1 MRIVT
6 THKGTDFDGLASLI
20 AATMIYP
27 DAVPVLPK
35 SINANVRAFV
45 AIHKDLF
52 TILHPREIDF
62 DEVTQLIVVDTNS
75 WNRLEGMD
83 ALKGRDDVT
92 IHIWD
97 HHEGGDIEADR
108 VINDGLGSTVTHLV
122 LELEARRLI
131 LTPMLATLFLMGI
144 YEDTGYLSYPST
156 RAEDA
161 RAVAWLLDRKA
172 DLSILGGFLRQAY
185 GEKQKSVLFEMMK
198 HPVRRKVNGY
208 TLSFASVPIVGHVAN
223 LSVVVKMFL
232 DLENSDGAFGV
243 FFDESRGRCMI
254 IGRGKAETL
263 DMGKL
268 MRNLGGGGH
277 PGAASAQL
285 KSDAHGPQ
293 EVFDTICT
301 LVENDQVASAQL
313 SDIMSFPVVSVETT
327 VSMETLGVLLKEK
340 GCTGVPVTDQGRVVG
355 VISQRDFKKLR
366 KETQLQ
372 SPVKAYMTPSVVEID
387 ADKSP
392 MEAARLM
399 IKHDIG
405 RVPVVVDG
413 EMIGIVTRTDVMRY
427 YYDLIPD

>member
-1 MRIVT
+1 MQIVT

-35 SINANVRAFV
+35 SVNANVRAFM

-52 TILHPREIDF
+52 EILHPREIDF

-75 WNRLEGMD
+75 WKRLEGVN
-83 ALKGRDDVT
+83 ALKDRDNVT
-92 IHIWD
+92 VHIWD
-97 HHEGGDIEADR
+97 HHAGGDIKADK

-122 LELEARRLI
+122 LEMESRRLM
-131 LTPMLATLFLMGI
+131 LTPMLATLFMMGI
-144 YEDTGYLSYPST
+144 YEDTGCLSYPST
-156 RAEDA
+156 KPEDA

-172 DLSILGGFLRQAY
+172 DLNVLGGFLRQAY
-185 GEKQKSVLFEMMK
+185 GEKQKSVLFEMMRS
-198 HPVRRKVNGY
+198 PERRKINGY
-208 TLSFASVPIVGHVAN
+208 TLSFASVPIQGHVPN
-223 LSVVVKMFL
+223 LSVVVNMFL

-243 FFDESRGRCMI
+243 FYDEEGGKCMI

-277 PGAASAQL
+277 PGAGSAQF
-285 KSDAHGPQ
+285 KSDFHNPDA
-293 EVFDTICT
+293 VFTMICN
-301 LVENDQVASAQL
+301 LVENDQVASVQL
-313 SDIMSFPVVSVETT
+313 SDIMSFPVVSVETVT
-327 VSMETLGVLLKEK
+327 PMRELGALLREK
-340 GCTGVPVTDQGRVVG
+340 GCTGVPVTDQGKVVG
-355 VISQRDFKKLR
+355 VISRRDFKKIR
-366 KETQLQ
+366 KESQMD

-387 ADKSP
+387 SEKSP
-392 MEAARLM
+392 LEAARLM

-405 RVPVVVDG
+405 RIPVMSQG
-413 EMIGIVTRTDVMRY
+413 QMIGIVTRTDVMRY